1 MQNGTEILF
10 RARNETRGDADYC
23 HEQAMSMMMR
33 LNQDQTVTTTVS
45 TEESFIA
52 AAIVAPEA
60 EVGVPGGGTPAFVA
74 SCVMLISATLV
85 ALTL

>member
-10 RARNETRGDADYC
+10 RARNGTRGDAGYC
-23 HEQAMSMMMR
+23 HEQAVRMIMR
-33 LNQDQTVTTTVS
+33 LNRDQTETTTIT

-60 EVGVPGGGTPAFVA
+60 EVEVPGGGAPAFVA
-74 SCVMLISATLV
+74 SCVMLIGATV
-85 ALTL
+85 AALIL